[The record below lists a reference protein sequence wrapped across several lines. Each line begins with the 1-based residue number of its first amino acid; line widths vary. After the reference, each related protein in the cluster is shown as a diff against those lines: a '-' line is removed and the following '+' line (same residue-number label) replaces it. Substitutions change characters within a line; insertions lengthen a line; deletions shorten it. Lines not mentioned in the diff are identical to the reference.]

1 MQDNLKDHIDQ
12 QRDEF
17 EVYPFDTEKEW
28 TKLESKITPKNSHFS
43 HWKIAGIAACFLMVV
58 FGVGFTHTNQ
68 GEVNNQLSELEK
80 FYEGEIDQKVTLI
93 KHQIGDDQILQD
105 LNEMDQ
111 VFAELKTDLEE
122 NVDNEEVITAMMEN
136 YRLKLQILEEILVE
150 LEKEKRE
157 EIL

>member
-1 MQDNLKDHIDQ
+1 
-12 QRDEF
+12 
-17 EVYPFDTEKEW
+17 
-28 TKLESKITPKNSHFS
+28 
-43 HWKIAGIAACFLMVV
+43 
-58 FGVGFTHTNQ
+58 
-68 GEVNNQLSELEK
+68 
-80 FYEGEIDQKVTLI
+80 
-93 KHQIGDDQILQD
+93 
-105 LNEMDQ
+105 MDQ